1 MSRPVTKAPAVPGS
15 TASTRLRLDPIK
27 DRRLRQWACKLA
39 SDLPSDGADA
49 LAVLRYAEQLLK
61 SWIARG
67 DVAESKQGRA
77 AR

>member
-1 MSRPVTKAPAVPGS
+1 MKPVTKKAKAAPTTV
-15 TASTRLRLDPIK
+15 LDICALPAK
-27 DRRLRQWACKLA
+27 DRRLRQWACKLV
-39 SDLPSDGADA
+39 SDLPSDSADA

-61 SWIARG
+61 TWVARG